1 MQNCVGEV
9 LLLGIFAVTA
19 YRDWKEQMICV
30 YVPLAAGIA
39 GLVFH
44 LMLPTQNFSG
54 ILAECGVVFNGAYAD
69 CSGGVVWTH
78 CEA

>member
-39 GLVFH
+39 GLVLH
-44 LMLPTQNFSG
+44 LMLPTQKLTDLQESARCFCLRLGSAG
-54 ILAECGVVFNGAYAD
+54 RRLATGMAQC
-69 CSGGVVWTH
+69 
-78 CEA
+78 

>member
-30 YVPLAAGIA
+30 YVRLAAGIA
-39 GLVFH
+39 GLALFVAR
-44 LMLPTQNFSG
+44 G
-54 ILAECGVVFNGAYAD
+54 
-69 CSGGVVWTH
+69 
-78 CEA
+78 